1 MLLIN
6 TYNCRTV
13 KYVVIGVNVVSNFK
27 RLMVVAGYPEMAD
40 DPRMATNAGRVVHQ
54 QAIDEALA
62 NWCESLS
69 SPQVLEQLE
78 QARVPAGPIYDV
90 ADLMAVPHFQERG
103 LFEQVD
109 LKCKPV
115 KIPVIVPRLVDT
127 PG

>member
-27 RLMVVAGYPEMAD
+27 RLMVVAGYPDMAD

-62 NWCESLS
+62 NWCERLS
-69 SPQVLEQLE
+69 SPQVLAQLG

-90 ADLMAVPHFQERG
+90 AGMLAGQHLQELG
-103 LFEQVD
+103 PFVS
-109 LKCKPV
+109 V
-115 KIPVIVPRLVDT
+115 
-127 PG
+127 